1 MLPTLPRREV
11 GDGAKASPRPG
22 MNSPTAILL
31 ISCPD
36 QRGIVARLASLVYAR
51 GGNIVDSDHHSDLQA
66 GRFLGRIEWEDS
78 GTPAERAALRTAVAA
93 VADALGGQWELHFS
107 DVVPRLALFCSKQ
120 EHCLLDL
127 LWRHQAG
134 ELGAE
139 LAFVMSNHDLLRR
152 HVEPLGV
159 PFHVLPV
166 SRENKAEQEAR
177 QLALLHDQR
186 VDLVVLAKYMQV
198 LSRDFLQAFPQVI
211 NIHHSFL
218 PAFAGAQP
226 YHQAHARGV
235 KLIGASAHF
244 VTEDLDAGPIIEQDV
259 VRVSHRDTVEDLVR
273 KGRDME
279 RLALSRAVRLHLHH
293 RVLTYGNKTVVFE

>member
-1 MLPTLPRREV
+1 MPH
-11 GDGAKASPRPG
+11 
-22 MNSPTAILL
+22 PTAILL

-36 QRGIVARLASLVYAR
+36 QRGIVARLSTFVYER
-51 GGNIVDSDHHSDLQA
+51 GGNIVDSDHHSDIQA
-66 GRFLGRIEWEDS
+66 GRFLGRIEWEDEGS
-78 GTPAERAALRTAVAA
+78 PADRQRLRREVAE
-93 VADALGGQWELHFS
+93 VAGPMGGQWELHFS
-107 DVVPRLALFCSKQ
+107 DVVPRIALWCSKQ

-139 LAFVMSNHDLLRR
+139 IAFVLSNHEVLRR
-152 HVEPLGV
+152 HVEPLGL
-159 PFHVLPV
+159 PFHVLPIT
-166 SRENKAEQEAR
+166 RENKVEQEAR
-177 QLALLHDQR
+177 QLALLKQER
-186 VDLVVLAKYMQV
+186 VDLVVLAKYMQI
-198 LSRDFLQAFPQVI
+198 LSGDFLRAFPEVI

-226 YHQAHARGV
+226 YHQALARGV

-244 VTEDLDAGPIIEQDV
+244 VTGDLDAGPIIEQDV

-273 KGRDME
+273 KGRDVE

>member
-1 MLPTLPRREV
+1 MS
-11 GDGAKASPRPG
+11 KS
-22 MNSPTAILL
+22 TAILL

-36 QRGIVARLASLVYAR
+36 QRGIVAKLSGFVFER

-66 GRFLGRIEWEDS
+66 GRFW
-78 GTPAERAALRTAVAA
+78 
-93 VADALGGQWELHFS
+93 
-107 DVVPRLALFCSKQ
+107 CSRQ

-139 LAFVMSNHDLLRR
+139 LALVLSNHGLLRR
-152 HVEPLGV
+152 HVEPLGI
-159 PFHVLPV
+159 PFHVLPITKDT
-166 SRENKAEQEAR
+166 KAAQEQR
-177 QLALLHDQR
+177 QLELLRRER
-186 VDLVVLAKYMQV
+186 VDLVILAKYMQV
-198 LSRDFLQAFPQVI
+198 LSGDFLRAFPEVI

-235 KLIGASAHF
+235 KIIGATAHF
-244 VTEDLDAGPIIEQDV
+244 VTEDLDSGPIIEQDV
-259 VRVSHRDTVEDLVR
+259 VRVSHRDTAEDLVR

-279 RLALSRAVRLHLHH
+279 RLALARAVRLHLNR

>member
-1 MLPTLPRREV
+1 M
-11 GDGAKASPRPG
+11 S
-22 MNSPTAILL
+22 SPTAILL

-36 QRGIVARLASLVYAR
+36 QRGIVARLSNFVFER

-66 GRFLGRIEWEDS
+66 GRFLGRIEWVDEGS
-78 GTPAERAALRTAVAA
+78 AADRNQLRSDIAA
-93 VADALGGQWELHFS
+93 VAGPMGGQWELHFS
-107 DVVPRLALFCSKQ
+107 DVVPRIALWCSKQ

-139 LAFVMSNHDLLRR
+139 IAFVLSNHEVLRR
-152 HVEPLGV
+152 HVEPLGL
-159 PFHVLPV
+159 PFHVLPITAAT
-166 SRENKAEQEAR
+166 KAEQEAR
-177 QLALLHDQR
+177 QLALLQR
-186 VDLVVLAKYMQV
+186 EKVDLVVLAKYMQV
-198 LSRDFLQAFPQVI
+198 LSGGFLQAFPEVI

-226 YHQAHARGV
+226 YHQALARGV

-244 VTEDLDAGPIIEQDV
+244 VTSDLDAGPIIEQDV
-259 VRVSHRDTVEDLVR
+259 IRVSHRDTVEDLVR
-273 KGRDME
+273 KGKDME
-279 RLALSRAVRLHLHH
+279 RLVLARAVRLHLHH

>member
-1 MLPTLPRREV
+1 M
-11 GDGAKASPRPG
+11 SPH
-22 MNSPTAILL
+22 PTAILL

-36 QRGIVARLASLVYAR
+36 QRGIVAKLSSFVFDG

-66 GRFLGRIEWEDS
+66 GRFLGRIEWEMESPSPDRS
-78 GTPAERAALRTAVAA
+78 ELRKALERVAGPM
-93 VADALGGQWELHFS
+93 GGAWELYFS
-107 DVVPRLALFCSKQ
+107 DEVPRIALWCSKQ

-134 ELGAE
+134 ELGGE
-139 LAFVMSNHDLLRR
+139 LAFVLSNHEALKR
-152 HVEPLGV
+152 HVEPLGL
-159 PFHVLPV
+159 PFHLFPV
-166 SRENKAEQEAR
+166 SKETKVEQEAR
-177 QLALLHDQR
+177 ELDLLRKER

-198 LSRDFLQAFPQVI
+198 LSPEFLRAFPNVI

-235 KLIGASAHF
+235 KLIGATAHF

-273 KGRDME
+273 KGKDME
-279 RLALSRAVRLHLHH
+279 RLALSRAVRLHLQR

>member
-1 MLPTLPRREV
+1 M
-11 GDGAKASPRPG
+11 APG
-22 MNSPTAILL
+22 MACDDLRRGVKSPMSNPTAIFL

-36 QRGIVARLASLVYAR
+36 QKGIVARLAGFVFQH

-66 GRFLGRIEWEDS
+66 GRFLGRIELEVEGLDLDRTQLRE
-78 GTPAERAALRTAVAA
+78 GLAAI
-93 VADALGGQWELHFS
+93 ADPMGGRWELHFS
-107 DVVPRLALFCSKQ
+107 DVVPRIALWCSKQ

-139 LAFVMSNHDLLRR
+139 IAFVLSNHPTLGR
-152 HVEPLGV
+152 HVEPLGI

-166 SRENKAEQEAR
+166 TRETKVEAEAKA
-177 QLALLHDQR
+177 LTLLRSKR
-186 VDLVVLAKYMQV
+186 VDLVILAKYMQV
-198 LSRDFLQAFPQVI
+198 LSPEFLGVFPSVI

-235 KLIGASAHF
+235 KLIGATAHY
-244 VTEDLDAGPIIEQDV
+244 VTPDLDSGPIIDQDV

-273 KGRDME
+273 KGKDME
-279 RLALSRAVRLHLHH
+279 RLALSRAVRLHLQH

>member
-1 MLPTLPRREV
+1 MPR
-11 GDGAKASPRPG
+11 S
-22 MNSPTAILL
+22 TAILL

-36 QRGIVARLASLVYAR
+36 QRGIVARLSGFVYER
-51 GGNIVDSDHHSDLQA
+51 GGNIVDSDHHSDHQA
-66 GRFLGRIEWEDS
+66 GRFLGRIEWEDQGS
-78 GTPAERAALRTAVAA
+78 PAERNRLLEEIAA
-93 VADALGGQWELHFS
+93 VAGPMGGHWELHFS
-107 DVVPRLALFCSKQ
+107 DVVPRIALWCSHQ

-139 LAFVMSNHDLLRR
+139 IAFVLSNHEALRS
-152 HVEPLGV
+152 HVEPLGL
-159 PFHVLPV
+159 PFHVLPIT
-166 SRENKAEQEAR
+166 RENKARQEAR
-177 QLALLHDQR
+177 QLDLLR
-186 VDLVVLAKYMQV
+186 EAGVDLVILAKYMQV
-198 LSRDFLQAFPQVI
+198 LSGDFLRAAPAVI

-226 YHQAHARGV
+226 YHQALARGV

-259 VRVSHRDTVEDLVR
+259 IRVSHRDTVEDLIR
-273 KGRDME
+273 KGKDME
-279 RLALSRAVRLHLHH
+279 RLVLARAVRLHLHH

>member
-1 MLPTLPRREV
+1 MPL
-11 GDGAKASPRPG
+11 
-22 MNSPTAILL
+22 PTAILL

-36 QRGIVARLASLVYAR
+36 QRGIVARLSGFVYER

-66 GRFLGRIEWEDS
+66 GRFLGRIEWECEDS
-78 GTPAERAALRTAVAA
+78 PSEREQLRRDVAA
-93 VADALGGQWELHFS
+93 VAGPMGGQWELHFS
-107 DVVPRLALFCSKQ
+107 DVVPRIALWCSKQ

-139 LAFVMSNHDLLRR
+139 IAFVLSNHDLLRR
-152 HVEPLGV
+152 HVEPLGL
-159 PFHVLPV
+159 PFHVLPI
-166 SRENKAEQEAR
+166 SKANKAEQEAR
-177 QLALLHDQR
+177 QLALLKQEG

-198 LSRDFLQAFPQVI
+198 LSWDFLQAFQEVI

-226 YHQAHARGV
+226 YHQALARGV

-244 VTEDLDAGPIIEQDV
+244 VTGDLDAGPIIEQDV
-259 VRVSHRDTVEDLVR
+259 IRVSHRDTVEDLVR
-273 KGRDME
+273 KGKDME
-279 RLALSRAVRLHLHH
+279 RLVLARAVRLHLHH

>member
-1 MLPTLPRREV
+1 MPL
-11 GDGAKASPRPG
+11 
-22 MNSPTAILL
+22 PTAILL

-36 QRGIVARLASLVYAR
+36 QRGIVARLSGFVYER

-66 GRFLGRIEWEDS
+66 GRFLGRIEWECEDS
-78 GTPAERAALRTAVAA
+78 PSEREQLRRDVAA
-93 VADALGGQWELHFS
+93 VAGPMGGQWELHFS
-107 DVVPRLALFCSKQ
+107 DVVPRIALWCSKQ

-139 LAFVMSNHDLLRR
+139 IAFVLSNHDLLRR
-152 HVEPLGV
+152 HVEPLGL
-159 PFHVLPV
+159 PFHVLPI
-166 SRENKAEQEAR
+166 SKANKAEQEAR
-177 QLALLHDQR
+177 QLALLKQEG

-198 LSRDFLQAFPQVI
+198 LSWDFLQAFPEVI

-226 YHQAHARGV
+226 YHQALARGV

-244 VTEDLDAGPIIEQDV
+244 VTGDLDAGPIIEQDV
-259 VRVSHRDTVEDLVR
+259 IRVSHRDTVEDLVR
-273 KGRDME
+273 KGKDME
-279 RLALSRAVRLHLHH
+279 RLVLARAVRLHLHH
-293 RVLTYGNKTVVFE
+293 RVLTYGNKTVVFA

>member
-1 MLPTLPRREV
+1 M
-11 GDGAKASPRPG
+11 S
-22 MNSPTAILL
+22 SPTAILL

-36 QRGIVARLASLVYAR
+36 QKGIVARLAGFMFQH

-66 GRFLGRIEWEDS
+66 GRFLGRIELELEGLDLD
-78 GTPAERAALRTAVAA
+78 RAGLRQGLAA
-93 VADALGGQWELHFS
+93 IADPMGGQWELHFS
-107 DVVPRLALFCSKQ
+107 DVIPRIALWCSRQ

-139 LAFVMSNHDLLRR
+139 IAFVLSNHATLGR
-152 HVEPLGV
+152 HVEPLGI
-159 PFHVLPV
+159 PFHVVPV
-166 SRENKAEQEAR
+166 SRETRAAAEAE
-177 QLALLHDQR
+177 QLALLR
-186 VDLVVLAKYMQV
+186 AGGVELVILAKYMQV
-198 LSRDFLQAFPQVI
+198 LSPGFLQAFPTVI

-235 KLIGASAHF
+235 KLIGATAHY
-244 VTEDLDAGPIIEQDV
+244 VTQELDSGPIIDQDV

-273 KGRDME
+273 KGKDME
-279 RLALSRAVRLHLHH
+279 RLALSRAVRLHLQH

>member
-1 MLPTLPRREV
+1 ML
-11 GDGAKASPRPG
+11 
-22 MNSPTAILL
+22 SPTAILL

-36 QRGIVARLASLVYAR
+36 QRGIVARLSNFVFER

-66 GRFLGRIEWEDS
+66 GRFLGRIEWEDEGS
-78 GTPAERAALRTAVAA
+78 PGDREQLRREVAA
-93 VADALGGQWELHFS
+93 VAGPMGGRWELHFS
-107 DVVPRLALFCSKQ
+107 DVVPRIALWCSKQ

-139 LAFVMSNHDLLRR
+139 IAFVLSNHDLLRR
-152 HVEPLGV
+152 HVAPLGL
-159 PFHVLPV
+159 PFHVLPITAG
-166 SRENKAEQEAR
+166 NKAEQEAR
-177 QLALLHDQR
+177 QLALLRQER

-198 LSRDFLQAFPQVI
+198 LSPDFLRAFPEVI

-273 KGRDME
+273 KGKDME

>member
-1 MLPTLPRREV
+1 M
-11 GDGAKASPRPG
+11 S
-22 MNSPTAILL
+22 NPTAIFL

-36 QRGIVARLASLVYAR
+36 QKGIVARLAGFVYQH

-66 GRFLGRIEWEDS
+66 GRFLGRIELEVEGLDLDRA
-78 GTPAERAALRTAVAA
+78 GLRKGFAAIAEPM
-93 VADALGGQWELHFS
+93 GGHWELHYS
-107 DVVPRLALFCSKQ
+107 DVVPRIALWCSKQ

-139 LAFVMSNHDLLRR
+139 IALVLSNHATLKR
-152 HVEPLGV
+152 HVEPLGI
-159 PFHVLPV
+159 PFHVVPIT
-166 SRENKAEQEAR
+166 RETREAAEAQE
-177 QLALLHDQR
+177 LALLR
-186 VDLVVLAKYMQV
+186 SANVDLVILAKYMQV
-198 LSRDFLQAFPQVI
+198 LSPAFLEAFPSVI

-235 KLIGASAHF
+235 KLIGATAHY
-244 VTEDLDAGPIIEQDV
+244 VTPDLDSGPIIDQDV
-259 VRVSHRDTVEDLVR
+259 VRVSHRDTIEDLVR

-279 RLALSRAVRLHLHH
+279 RLALARAVRLHLQH

>member
-1 MLPTLPRREV
+1 M
-11 GDGAKASPRPG
+11 S
-22 MNSPTAILL
+22 SPTAIFL

-36 QRGIVARLASLVYAR
+36 QKGIVARLSGFMFQH

-66 GRFLGRIEWEDS
+66 GRFLGRIELELEGLDLDRP
-78 GTPAERAALRTAVAA
+78 GLLQGLAAI
-93 VADALGGQWELHFS
+93 ADPMGGQWELHFS
-107 DVVPRLALFCSKQ
+107 DVIPRVALWCSRQ

-139 LAFVMSNHDLLRR
+139 IAFVLSNHATLGR
-152 HVEPLGV
+152 HVEPLDI
-159 PFHVLPV
+159 PFHVVPV
-166 SRENKAEQEAR
+166 SRETRAEGEAE
-177 QLALLHDQR
+177 QLALLR
-186 VDLVVLAKYMQV
+186 AEGVELVILAKYMQV
-198 LSRDFLQAFPQVI
+198 LSPDFLRAFPTVI

-235 KLIGASAHF
+235 KLIGATAHY
-244 VTEDLDAGPIIEQDV
+244 VTQELDSGPIIDQDV

-273 KGRDME
+273 KGKDME
-279 RLALSRAVRLHLHH
+279 RLALSRAVRLHLQH

>member
-1 MLPTLPRREV
+1 MST
-11 GDGAKASPRPG
+11 
-22 MNSPTAILL
+22 PTAILL

-36 QRGIVARLASLVYAR
+36 QRGIVARLSNFVFER

-66 GRFLGRIEWEDS
+66 GRFLGRIEWEETAD
-78 GTPAERAALRTAVAA
+78 PAERLHLRAQLAA
-93 VADALGGQWELHFS
+93 VADPMGGQWELHFS
-107 DVVPRLALFCSKQ
+107 DVVPRIALWCSRQ

-139 LAFVMSNHDLLRR
+139 VACVISNHDHLRR
-152 HVEPLGV
+152 HVEPLGI
-159 PFHVLPV
+159 PFHVFPIT
-166 SRENKAEQEAR
+166 AETKVAQEQR
-177 QLALLHDQR
+177 QLDLLRRER

-198 LSRDFLQAFPQVI
+198 LSGDFLRAAPDVI

-226 YHQAHARGV
+226 YHQAHGRGV
-235 KLIGASAHF
+235 KIIGASAHF

-273 KGRDME
+273 KGKDME
-279 RLALSRAVRLHLHH
+279 RMALARAVRLHLHH
-293 RVLTYGNKTVVFE
+293 RILTYGNKTVVFE

>member
-1 MLPTLPRREV
+1 MTQ
-11 GDGAKASPRPG
+11 
-22 MNSPTAILL
+22 PTAILL

-36 QRGIVARLASLVYAR
+36 QKGIVARLSNFVFER

-66 GRFLGRIEWEDS
+66 GRFLGRIEWEYEGSPSD
-78 GTPAERAALRTAVAA
+78 RAQLRQDVAQ
-93 VADALGGQWELHFS
+93 VASPMGGQWELHFS
-107 DVVPRLALFCSKQ
+107 DMVPRIALWCSKQ

-139 LAFVMSNHDLLRR
+139 IAFVLSNHETLRR
-152 HVEPLGV
+152 HAEALGL

-166 SRENKAEQEAR
+166 TKENKADQEAR
-177 QLALLHDQR
+177 QLDLLRQER

-198 LSRDFLQAFPQVI
+198 LSGDFLQAFPEVI

-226 YHQAHARGV
+226 YHQALARGV

-244 VTEDLDAGPIIEQDV
+244 VTSDLDAGPIIEQDV
-259 VRVSHRDTVEDLVR
+259 IRVSHRDTVEDLVR
-273 KGRDME
+273 KGKDME
-279 RLALSRAVRLHLHH
+279 RLVLARAVRLHLQH

>member
-1 MLPTLPRREV
+1 M
-11 GDGAKASPRPG
+11 S
-22 MNSPTAILL
+22 NPTAIFL

-36 QRGIVARLASLVYAR
+36 QKGIVARLAGFIFQH

-66 GRFLGRIEWEDS
+66 GRFLGRIELEVAGLDLDR
-78 GTPAERAALRTAVAA
+78 AELRAGLAA
-93 VADALGGQWELHFS
+93 IADPMGGRWELQFS
-107 DVVPRLALFCSKQ
+107 DVVPRIALWCSKQ

-139 LAFVMSNHDLLRR
+139 IAFVLSNHATLSR
-152 HVEPLGV
+152 HVEPLGI
-159 PFHVLPV
+159 PFHLVPITKGT
-166 SRENKAEQEAR
+166 KAAAEAEE
-177 QLALLHDQR
+177 LALLRSER
-186 VDLVVLAKYMQV
+186 VDLVILAKYMQV
-198 LSRDFLQAFPQVI
+198 LSPDFLGAFPSVI

-226 YHQAHARGV
+226 YNQAHARGV
-235 KLIGASAHF
+235 KLIGATAHY
-244 VTEDLDAGPIIEQDV
+244 VTPDLDSGPIIDQDV

-273 KGRDME
+273 KGKDME
-279 RLALSRAVRLHLHH
+279 RLALSRAVRLHLQH

>member
-1 MLPTLPRREV
+1 MPL
-11 GDGAKASPRPG
+11 
-22 MNSPTAILL
+22 PTAILL

-36 QRGIVARLASLVYAR
+36 QRGIVARLSGFVYER

-66 GRFLGRIEWEDS
+66 GRFLGRIEWECEDS
-78 GTPAERAALRTAVAA
+78 PSEREQLRRDVAA
-93 VADALGGQWELHFS
+93 VAGPMGGQWELHFS
-107 DVVPRLALFCSKQ
+107 DVVPRIALWCSKQ

-139 LAFVMSNHDLLRR
+139 IAFVLSNHDLLRR
-152 HVEPLGV
+152 HVEPLGL
-159 PFHVLPV
+159 PFHVLPI
-166 SRENKAEQEAR
+166 SKANKAEQEAR
-177 QLALLHDQR
+177 QLALLKQEG

-198 LSRDFLQAFPQVI
+198 LSWDFLQAFPEVI

-226 YHQAHARGV
+226 YHQALARGV

-244 VTEDLDAGPIIEQDV
+244 VTGDLDAGPIIEQDV
-259 VRVSHRDTVEDLVR
+259 IRVSHRDTVEDLVR
-273 KGRDME
+273 KGKDME
-279 RLALSRAVRLHLHH
+279 RLVLARAVRLHLHH

>member
-1 MLPTLPRREV
+1 M
-11 GDGAKASPRPG
+11 S
-22 MNSPTAILL
+22 NPTAIFL

-36 QRGIVARLASLVYAR
+36 QKGIVARLAGFMFEH

-66 GRFLGRIEWEDS
+66 GRFLGRIEVEVAGLDLDRAELRS
-78 GTPAERAALRTAVAA
+78 GLAAI
-93 VADALGGQWELHFS
+93 ADPMGGRWELHFS
-107 DVVPRLALFCSKQ
+107 DVVPRIALWCSKQ

-139 LAFVMSNHDLLRR
+139 IAFVLSNHPALGR
-152 HVEPLGV
+152 HVEPLGI
-159 PFHVLPV
+159 PFHVVPV
-166 SRENKAEQEAR
+166 TRETKAGAEAQE
-177 QLALLHDQR
+177 LALLRAER
-186 VDLVVLAKYMQV
+186 VDLVILAKYMQV
-198 LSRDFLQAFPQVI
+198 LSPDFLGAFPSVI

-235 KLIGASAHF
+235 KLIGATAHY
-244 VTEDLDAGPIIEQDV
+244 VTPDLDSGPIIDQDV

-273 KGRDME
+273 KGKDME
-279 RLALSRAVRLHLHH
+279 RLALSRAVRLHLQH

>member
-1 MLPTLPRREV
+1 M
-11 GDGAKASPRPG
+11 S
-22 MNSPTAILL
+22 NPTAIFL

-36 QRGIVARLASLVYAR
+36 QKGIVARLAGFLYQH

-66 GRFLGRIEWEDS
+66 GRFLGRIEVEVAGLDLD
-78 GTPAERAALRTAVAA
+78 RAGLRASLAA
-93 VADALGGQWELHFS
+93 IADPMGGHWELHFS
-107 DVVPRLALFCSKQ
+107 DVVPRIALWCSRQ

-139 LAFVMSNHDLLRR
+139 IAFVLSNHPALGR
-152 HVEPLGV
+152 HVEPLGI
-159 PFHVLPV
+159 PFHVVPV
-166 SRENKAEQEAR
+166 TRETKAGAEAQE
-177 QLALLHDQR
+177 LALLRAER
-186 VDLVVLAKYMQV
+186 VDLVILAKYMQV
-198 LSRDFLQAFPQVI
+198 LSPDFLGAFPSVI

-235 KLIGASAHF
+235 KLIGATAHY
-244 VTEDLDAGPIIEQDV
+244 VTPDLDSGPIIDQDV

-273 KGRDME
+273 KGKDME
-279 RLALSRAVRLHLHH
+279 RLALSRAVRLHLQH

>member
-1 MLPTLPRREV
+1 M
-11 GDGAKASPRPG
+11 SQ
-22 MNSPTAILL
+22 PTAILL

-36 QRGIVARLASLVYAR
+36 QKGIVARLSNYVFQR

-66 GRFLGRIEWEDS
+66 GRFLGRIEWEYEGSPSDR
-78 GTPAERAALRTAVAA
+78 EQLRVEVAK
-93 VADALGGQWELHFS
+93 VAGPMGGRWELHFS
-107 DVVPRLALFCSKQ
+107 DVVPRIAIWCSKQ

-139 LAFVMSNHDLLRR
+139 VAFILSNHELLRR
-152 HVEPLGV
+152 HAEALGL
-159 PFHVLPV
+159 PFHVLPIN
-166 SRENKAEQEAR
+166 RENKVEQEAS
-177 QLALLHDQR
+177 QLDLLRRER

-198 LSRDFLQAFPQVI
+198 LSPDFLQAFPGVI

-226 YHQAHARGV
+226 YHQALARGV

-244 VTEDLDAGPIIEQDV
+244 VTGDLDAGPIIEQDV
-259 VRVSHRDTVEDLVR
+259 IRVSHRDTVEDLVR
-273 KGRDME
+273 KGKDME
-279 RLALSRAVRLHLHH
+279 RLVLARAVRLHLHH

>member
-1 MLPTLPRREV
+1 MS
-11 GDGAKASPRPG
+11 KS
-22 MNSPTAILL
+22 TAILL

-36 QRGIVARLASLVYAR
+36 QRGIVARLSGFVFER

-66 GRFLGRIEWEDS
+66 GRFLGRIEWEDES
-78 GTPAERAALRTAVAA
+78 SPEERAQLRRDLEVVAGPM
-93 VADALGGQWELHFS
+93 GGSWQLHFS
-107 DVVPRLALFCSKQ
+107 DVVPRIAIWCSRQ

-127 LWRHQAG
+127 VWRHQAG

-139 LAFVMSNHDLLRR
+139 LAFVLSNHELLRR
-152 HVEPLGV
+152 HVEPLGI
-159 PFHVLPV
+159 PFHVFPITKDT
-166 SRENKAEQEAR
+166 KAAQEQR
-177 QLALLHDQR
+177 QLELLRRER
-186 VDLVVLAKYMQV
+186 VDLVILAKYMQV
-198 LSRDFLQAFPQVI
+198 LSGDFLRAFPEVI

-235 KLIGASAHF
+235 KIIGATAHF
-244 VTEDLDAGPIIEQDV
+244 VTEDLDSGPIIEQDV
-259 VRVSHRDTVEDLVR
+259 VRVSHRDTAEDLVR

-279 RLALSRAVRLHLHH
+279 RLALARAVRLHLNR

>member
-1 MLPTLPRREV
+1 
-11 GDGAKASPRPG
+11 
-22 MNSPTAILL
+22 MNRPTAILL

-36 QRGIVARLASLVYAR
+36 QKGIVARLSNFVFGR

-66 GRFLGRIEWEDS
+66 GRFLGRIEWDYEGDA
-78 GTPAERAALRTAVAA
+78 PDRERLRQEVAA
-93 VADALGGQWELHFS
+93 VAGPMGGQWELHFS
-107 DVVPRLALFCSKQ
+107 DVVPRIAIWCSKQ

-139 LAFVMSNHDLLRR
+139 IAFVLSNHETLRR
-152 HVEPLGV
+152 HAEALGL

-166 SRENKAEQEAR
+166 TKENKAQQEAR
-177 QLALLHDQR
+177 QFDLLRQER

-198 LSRDFLQAFPQVI
+198 LSRDFLRAFPEVI

-226 YHQAHARGV
+226 YHQALARGV

-244 VTEDLDAGPIIEQDV
+244 VTSDLDAGPIIEQDV
-259 VRVSHRDTVEDLVR
+259 IRVSHRDTVEDLVR
-273 KGRDME
+273 KGKDME
-279 RLALSRAVRLHLHH
+279 RLVLARAVRLHLQH

>member
-1 MLPTLPRREV
+1 M
-11 GDGAKASPRPG
+11 S
-22 MNSPTAILL
+22 NPTAIFL

-36 QRGIVARLASLVYAR
+36 QKGIVARLAGFMLQH

-66 GRFLGRIEWEDS
+66 GRFLGRIEVEVAGLDLD
-78 GTPAERAALRTAVAA
+78 RAGLRAGLAA
-93 VADALGGQWELHFS
+93 IADPMGGHWELHFS
-107 DVVPRLALFCSKQ
+107 DVVPRIALWCSKQ
-120 EHCLLDL
+120 EHCLLGL

-139 LAFVMSNHDLLRR
+139 IAFVLSNHATLGR
-152 HVEPLGV
+152 HVEPLGI
-159 PFHVLPV
+159 PFHVVPIT
-166 SRENKAEQEAR
+166 REIKAEAEAQE
-177 QLALLHDQR
+177 LALLRSER
-186 VDLVVLAKYMQV
+186 VDLVILAKYMQV
-198 LSRDFLQAFPQVI
+198 LSPDFLAAFPSVI

-235 KLIGASAHF
+235 KLIGATAHY
-244 VTEDLDAGPIIEQDV
+244 VTPDLDSGPIIDQDV

-273 KGRDME
+273 KGKDME
-279 RLALSRAVRLHLHH
+279 RLALSRAVRLHLQH

>member
-1 MLPTLPRREV
+1 MSL
-11 GDGAKASPRPG
+11 
-22 MNSPTAILL
+22 PTAILL

-36 QRGIVARLASLVYAR
+36 QRGIVARLSTFVYER

-66 GRFLGRIEWEDS
+66 GRFLGRIEWEDEGS
-78 GTPAERAALRTAVAA
+78 PSEREQLRREIADVAGPM
-93 VADALGGQWELHFS
+93 GGQWELHFS
-107 DVVPRLALFCSKQ
+107 DLVPRIAIWCSKQ

-134 ELGAE
+134 ELGAQI
-139 LAFVMSNHDLLRR
+139 AFVLSNHDVLRR
-152 HVEPLGV
+152 HVEPLGL
-159 PFHVLPV
+159 PFHVLPITQ
-166 SRENKAEQEAR
+166 ENKVEQEAR
-177 QLALLHDQR
+177 QLAFLKRER

-198 LSRDFLQAFPQVI
+198 LSGDFLRAFPNVI

-235 KLIGASAHF
+235 KIIGASAHF

-273 KGRDME
+273 KGKDME